1 MYGFP
6 GRSSPAPGGLPTT
19 PACRDADDVTLASGE
34 GPFYSP
40 NTPLRNVLRDTD
52 QGLAMTIAGRV
63 LDPHCSPIPGA
74 VLDFWQIAPTG
85 NYDNGGF
92 RYRGHQFTDADGVW
106 WLRTTQPIPYTLQ
119 GITRTAH
126 LHVKVQGPNTS
137 LLTTQLYF
145 ADWEKENAKDS
156 LYKPALKVA
165 YAGDKNGER
174 LATFNFVL
182 KGGTA

>member
-1 MYGFP
+1 M
-6 GRSSPAPGGLPTT
+6 
-19 PACRDADDVTLASGE
+19 
-34 GPFYSP
+34 
-40 NTPLRNVLRDTD
+40 
-52 QGLAMTIAGRV
+52 
-63 LDPHCSPIPGA
+63 
-74 VLDFWQIAPTG
+74 
-85 NYDNGGF
+85 
-92 RYRGHQFTDADGVW
+92 W